1 MMSARNERI
10 RAFGGRR
17 GRSPPPDLVIEQVF
31 GNAWGFVLG
40 DYLPRALGAVGFGL
54 LGYPFGLLRASYGFS
69 RVGGWACL
77 IRLEGAFFGVLA
89 FEGYP

>member
-17 GRSPPPDLVIEQVF
+17 GRSPPSDLVFEHLF
-31 GNAWGFVLG
+31 GKPSGFVLG
-40 DYLPRALGAVGFGL
+40 DYLPRALGASGFGL

-77 IRLEGAFFGVLA
+77 LEGLGALFWVFDI
-89 FEGYP
+89 EET